1 VFLAYK
7 FFFNE
12 FLYKRNNNLI
22 QHQTR
27 ASSLSMML
35 KCENNDRIINFFTNN
50 SIDHFSYFK
59 LKNTYMEE

>member
-1 VFLAYK
+1 MFLAYK
-7 FFFNE
+7 FFFNG

-35 KCENNDRIINFFTNN
+35 KCKNNDRIINFSTNN
-50 SIDHFSYFK
+50 NVDHFSCFE
-59 LKNTYMEE
+59 LKNTHMEE